1 MTTTTVSIGSNQNI
15 DTETPASTV
24 ASSDPNYTI
33 TFSSNPNST
42 VAVGDIIEILAD
54 VGSDNTPSTSS
65 GSDPYTVTFSDAVNS
80 AVGEGARFYITDP
93 IFEDGFESAF

>member
-1 MTTTTVSIGSNQNI
+1 MATTTVSIGSNQNI

-24 ASSDPNYTI
+24 TSSDPDYTI

-54 VGSDNTPSTSS
+54 VGSDNTPSSSS
-65 GSDPYTVTFSDAVNS
+65 GSDPYTVSFSDSLNS
-80 AVGEGARFYITDP
+80 AIGIGARFYM
-93 IFEDGFESAF
+93 